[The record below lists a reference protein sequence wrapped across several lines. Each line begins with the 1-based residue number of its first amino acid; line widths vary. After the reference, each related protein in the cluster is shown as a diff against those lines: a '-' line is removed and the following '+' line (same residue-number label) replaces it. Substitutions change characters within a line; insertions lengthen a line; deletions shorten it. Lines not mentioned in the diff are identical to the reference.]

1 MSTKELRKRL
11 IEEIEKTDNEYLLR
25 EAYRLLHIE
34 GGDIEIYKL
43 NKDQKQAI
51 AEARNQ
57 IKNGQFL
64 TDEEANKEI
73 NEWLK
78 K

>member
-34 GGDIEIYKL
+34 GDDIEIYKL

-57 IKNGQFL
+57 IKSGQFL